1 MTRAVLVLL
10 LLLGAWWSLLLLE
23 WVAVDSSGIIGA
35 ELNQT
40 MALLPAVAALAV
52 LMSLYRKMPRLL
64 VALGSMAIAATSAIA
79 LLGDLATSPA
89 VIEAR
94 EQVSGIAGG
103 GAVALELSP
112 VIYVFAFSG
121 FALAIAAALLIF
133 LKPGGRSVESVNQD
147 LDARDLWDEQSE

>member
-10 LLLGAWWSLLLLE
+10 LIVGAWWSLLLLE
-23 WVAVDSSGIIGA
+23 WVAVDKSGIIGA

-89 VIEAR
+89 VIQAR

>member
-10 LLLGAWWSLLLLE
+10 LLVGAWWSLLLLE
-23 WVAVDSSGIIGA
+23 WVAVDKSGIIGA

-64 VALGSMAIAATSAIA
+64 VALGSMALAATSAIA

-112 VIYVFAFSG
+112 VIYVFSFSG

>member
-1 MTRAVLVLL
+1 MTRAVLLL
-10 LLLGAWWSLLLLE
+10 LLLVGAWWSLLLLE
-23 WVAVDSSGIIGA
+23 WVAVDKSGIIGA

-64 VALGSMAIAATSAIA
+64 VALGSLAIAATSAIA

-133 LKPGGRSVESVNQD
+133 LKSGGRSVESVNQD

>member
-1 MTRAVLVLL
+1 MTKAVLVLL
-10 LLLGAWWSLLLLE
+10 LLIGAWWSLLLLE
-23 WVAVDSSGIIGA
+23 WVAVDKSGIIGA

-40 MALLPAVAALAV
+40 MALLPAVAVLAV

-112 VIYVFAFSG
+112 VIYVFAFAG
-121 FALAIAAALLIF
+121 FTLAIAAALLIF

-147 LDARDLWDEQSE
+147 LDAKDLWDEQSE

>member
-1 MTRAVLVLL
+1 MLL
-10 LLLGAWWSLLLLE
+10 LLIGAWWSLLLLE
-23 WVAVDSSGIIGA
+23 WVTVDKSGIIGA

-40 MALLPAVAALAV
+40 MALLPAVAALAF

-79 LLGDLATSPA
+79 LMGDLATSPA

-103 GAVALELSP
+103 GAVDLELSP

-121 FALAIAAALLIF
+121 FALAIAAGLLNF

>member
-10 LLLGAWWSLLLLE
+10 LLVGAWWSLLLLE
-23 WVAVDSSGIIGA
+23 WVAVDSRGIIGA

-64 VALGSMAIAATSAIA
+64 VALGSLAIAATSAIA

>member
-1 MTRAVLVLL
+1 MTKAVLVLL
-10 LLLGAWWSLLLLE
+10 LLIGAWWSLLLLE
-23 WVAVDSSGIIGA
+23 WVAVDKSGIIGA

-79 LLGDLATSPA
+79 LFGDLATSPA

-112 VIYVFAFSG
+112 VIYVFSFSG
-121 FALAIAAALLIF
+121 FALAIAATLLIF
-133 LKPGGRSVESVNQD
+133 LKPAGRSVESVNQD

>member
-10 LLLGAWWSLLLLE
+10 LLIGAWWSLLLLE

-112 VIYVFAFSG
+112 VIYVFSFSG

-133 LKPGGRSVESVNQD
+133 LKPGGRSVKSVNQD

>member
-1 MTRAVLVLL
+1 MTRAVLLL
-10 LLLGAWWSLLLLE
+10 LLLVGAWWSLLLLE
-23 WVAVDSSGIIGA
+23 WVAVDKSGIIGA

-64 VALGSMAIAATSAIA
+64 VALGSLAIAATSAIA

-121 FALAIAAALLIF
+121 FALAIAAALLLF

-147 LDARDLWDEQSE
+147 LDAKDLWDEQSE

>member
-10 LLLGAWWSLLLLE
+10 LLIGAWWSLLLLE
-23 WVAVDSSGIIGA
+23 WVTVDKSGIIGA

-40 MALLPAVAALAV
+40 MALLPAVATLAV

-147 LDARDLWDEQSE
+147 LDAKDLWDEQSE

>member
-1 MTRAVLVLL
+1 MTRAVLLL
-10 LLLGAWWSLLLLE
+10 LLLVGAWWSLLLLE
-23 WVAVDSSGIIGA
+23 WVAVDKSGIIGA

-112 VIYVFAFSG
+112 VVYLFAFSG
-121 FALAIAAALLIF
+121 FVLAIAAALLIF
-133 LKPGGRSVESVNQD
+133 LKTGGRSVESVNQD
-147 LDARDLWDEQSE
+147 LDARGLWDEQSE

>member
-1 MTRAVLVLL
+1 MVLL
-10 LLLGAWWSLLLLE
+10 LLIGAWWSLLLLE

-121 FALAIAAALLIF
+121 FGLAVAAALLIF

>member
-1 MTRAVLVLL
+1 
-10 LLLGAWWSLLLLE
+10 
-23 WVAVDSSGIIGA
+23 
-35 ELNQT
+35 

-103 GAVALELSP
+103 GAVDLELSP
-112 VIYVFAFSG
+112 VIYLFAFSG
-121 FALAIAAALLIF
+121 FALAIATALLIF

-147 LDARDLWDEQSE
+147 LDAKDLWDEQSE

>member
-1 MTRAVLVLL
+1 VLL
-10 LLLGAWWSLLLLE
+10 LLIGAWWSLLLLE
-23 WVAVDSSGIIGA
+23 WVTVDKSGIIGA

-40 MALLPAVAALAV
+40 MALLPAVATLAV

-79 LLGDLATSPA
+79 VLGDLATSPA

-121 FALAIAAALLIF
+121 FVLAIAAALLIF
-133 LKPGGRSVESVNQD
+133 LKTGGRSVESVNQD

>member
-1 MTRAVLVLL
+1 MTKAVLVLL
-10 LLLGAWWSLLLLE
+10 LLIGAWWSLLLLE
-23 WVAVDSSGIIGA
+23 WVAVDKSGIIGA

-79 LLGDLATSPA
+79 LFGDLATSPA

-133 LKPGGRSVESVNQD
+133 LKPAGRSVESVNQD

>member
-1 MTRAVLVLL
+1 MTRAVLLL
-10 LLLGAWWSLLLLE
+10 LLLVGAWWSLLLLE
-23 WVAVDSSGIIGA
+23 WVAVDKSGIIGA

-64 VALGSMAIAATSAIA
+64 VALGSLAIAATSAIA

>member
-1 MTRAVLVLL
+1 MLL
-10 LLLGAWWSLLLLE
+10 LLIGAWWSLLLLE

>member
-10 LLLGAWWSLLLLE
+10 LLVGAWWSLLLLE
-23 WVAVDSSGIIGA
+23 WVAVDKSGIIGA

>member
-1 MTRAVLVLL
+1 MLL
-10 LLLGAWWSLLLLE
+10 LLIGAWWSLLLLE

-121 FALAIAAALLIF
+121 FVLAIAAALLIF
-133 LKPGGRSVESVNQD
+133 LKTGGRSVESVNQD

>member
-1 MTRAVLVLL
+1 MTKAVLVLL
-10 LLLGAWWSLLLLE
+10 LLIGAWWSLLLLE
-23 WVAVDSSGIIGA
+23 WVAVDKSGIIGA

-121 FALAIAAALLIF
+121 FALAIAAAQLIF
-133 LKPGGRSVESVNQD
+133 LKPAGRSVESVNQD

>member
-10 LLLGAWWSLLLLE
+10 LLVGAWWSLLLLE
-23 WVAVDSSGIIGA
+23 WVAVDKSGIIGA

-52 LMSLYRKMPRLL
+52 LMSLYRKMSRLL

>member
-10 LLLGAWWSLLLLE
+10 LLIGAWWSLLLLE

-112 VIYVFAFSG
+112 VIYVFSFSG
-121 FALAIAAALLIF
+121 FALAIAATLLIF
-133 LKPGGRSVESVNQD
+133 LKPAGRSVESVNQD

>member
-10 LLLGAWWSLLLLE
+10 LLVGAWWSLLLLE
-23 WVAVDSSGIIGA
+23 WVAVDESGIIGA

-79 LLGDLATSPA
+79 LFGDLATSPA

-133 LKPGGRSVESVNQD
+133 LKPAGRSVESVNQD

>member
-1 MTRAVLVLL
+1 MTRAVSVLL
-10 LLLGAWWSLLLLE
+10 LLIGAWWSLLLLE

>member
-10 LLLGAWWSLLLLE
+10 LLIGAWWSLLLLE
-23 WVAVDSSGIIGA
+23 WVTVDKSGIIGA

-40 MALLPAVAALAV
+40 MALLPAVATLAV

-79 LLGDLATSPA
+79 VLGDLATSPA

-121 FALAIAAALLIF
+121 FVLAIAAALLIF
-133 LKPGGRSVESVNQD
+133 LKTGGRSVESVNQD

>member
-1 MTRAVLVLL
+1 VT
-10 LLLGAWWSLLLLE
+10 
-23 WVAVDSSGIIGA
+23 VDKSGINGA

-52 LMSLYRKMPRLL
+52 LMSLYRRMPRLL

-103 GAVALELSP
+103 GAVALEPSP

>member
-10 LLLGAWWSLLLLE
+10 LLVGAWWSLLLLE

-40 MALLPAVAALAV
+40 MALLPAIAALAV

>member
-10 LLLGAWWSLLLLE
+10 LLVGAWWSLLLIE
-23 WVAVDSSGIIGA
+23 WVTVEGKAIIGA

-64 VALGSMAIAATSAIA
+64 VGLGSIALAATSAIA
-79 LLGDLATSPA
+79 LLGDLTSSPA
-89 VIEAR
+89 VIQAR

-103 GAVALELSP
+103 GAVDLVISP
-112 VIYVFAFSG
+112 VIYVFALTG
-121 FALAIAAALLIF
+121 LALALMAALLVF
-133 LKPGGRSVESVNQD
+133 VRPAGRSVEAETQD

>member
-10 LLLGAWWSLLLLE
+10 LLVGAWWSLLLLE

-79 LLGDLATSPA
+79 VLGDLATSPA
-89 VIEAR
+89 VIQAR

-103 GAVALELSP
+103 GAVALVVSP
-112 VIYVFAFSG
+112 VIYVFAISG
-121 FALAIAAALLIF
+121 FALAVMAALLVF
-133 LKPGGRSVESVNQD
+133 FRPAGRSVESETQN
-147 LDARDLWDEQSE
+147 LDSRDLWDEQSE

>member
-10 LLLGAWWSLLLLE
+10 LLVGAWWSLLLVE

-35 ELNQT
+35 DLNQT
-40 MALLPAVAALAV
+40 MALLPAVAALAL

-64 VALGSMAIAATSAIA
+64 VALGSLAIAATSAIA
-79 LLGDLATSPA
+79 LLGDLASSPA

-103 GAVALELSP
+103 GAVALEMSP
-112 VIYVFAFSG
+112 VIYVFG
-121 FALAIAAALLIF
+121 LCGLALTLAAALLVF
-133 LKPGGRSVESVNQD
+133 VKPGGRSVETENQAP
-147 LDARDLWDEQSE
+147 DARDLWDEQSE

>member
-10 LLLGAWWSLLLLE
+10 LLVGAWWSLLLLE
-23 WVAVDSSGIIGA
+23 WVAVDKSGIIGA

-64 VALGSMAIAATSAIA
+64 VALGSMALAATSAIA

-89 VIEAR
+89 VIQAR

-112 VIYVFAFSG
+112 VIYLFAFSG
-121 FALAIAAALLIF
+121 LALAIAAALLIF

>member
-1 MTRAVLVLL
+1 MLL
-10 LLLGAWWSLLLLE
+10 LLVGAWWSLLLLE
-23 WVAVDSSGIIGA
+23 WVAVDKSGIIGA

-64 VALGSMAIAATSAIA
+64 VALGSMALAATSAIA

-89 VIEAR
+89 VIQAR

-103 GAVALELSP
+103 VAVALELSP

>member
-10 LLLGAWWSLLLLE
+10 LLIGAWWSLLLLE

>member
-10 LLLGAWWSLLLLE
+10 LLVGAWWSLLLLE
-23 WVAVDSSGIIGA
+23 WVAVDKSGIIGA

-89 VIEAR
+89 VIQAR

-147 LDARDLWDEQSE
+147 LDARDLWDEQLE

>member
-10 LLLGAWWSLLLLE
+10 LLVGAWWSLLLLE

-40 MALLPAVAALAV
+40 MALLPAIAALAV

-133 LKPGGRSVESVNQD
+133 LKTGGRSVESVNQD
-147 LDARDLWDEQSE
+147 LDPRDLWDEQSE